1 MLLVVERASTPGSII
16 LAIPLPIGDFII
28 GRGRDCD
35 LMLPGASMAS
45 QHVKLVRKGSSV
57 TFEDLDPAHE
67 TELNGVAAAE
77 GLLSPSSTLK
87 LGDIV
92 LRVEIELRDLP
103 AVDQPTDSVFDWQPF
118 RAFVDT
124 MRRAGDSHTL
134 FESLLC
140 GLTNLLRMDRG
151 FVLLKDGV
159 DKFKTAAS
167 VGVIDDVNALTDAA
181 SAILSRT
188 LAAGTTVFISDTRE
202 DELCKAAG
210 VAFVDEVGRSILCCP
225 LEAEGKRFGL
235 LFMDVSRTKSYLKGS
250 HMHFFEAAAGVASEF
265 YAAQKTKQGLM
276 AARGRIAVL
285 NSLAWEEE
293 TFAYGTS
300 EAAIALNEF
309 IQKHAVLDCPVLVT
323 GNTGT
328 GKEMVARA
336 LHRRSSKGEGP
347 FVPVNC
353 SAIAPLELEAE
364 LFGDVAADR
373 PGRAESACSGTLF
386 LDEVAILPLA
396 LQTKILRLLEEGLY
410 MPLGE
415 TTPKTATFRVI
426 ASSIRDL
433 PACAQAGEFR
443 QDLFTRLSEASVNL
457 VSLADRPED
466 IMPLADHFLKLF
478 CRRCGKK
485 IKGFTAEAQEALSA
499 APWPGNIRELK
510 NAIER
515 AVVVEVGEE
524 IKKESLPHL

>member
-1 MLLVVERASTPGSII
+1 MLLFVERASTPGSII
-16 LAIPLPIGDFII
+16 LAIPLPIGDFVI
-28 GRGRDCD
+28 GRGGDCD
-35 LMLPGASMAS
+35 LMLPGSSMAQ
-45 QHVKLVRKGSSV
+45 QHVKLVRKGSNV

-67 TELNGVAAAE
+67 TELNGVAAAS

-92 LRVEIELRDLP
+92 LRVEAELRDLP
-103 AVDQPTDSVFDWQPF
+103 TEDQPTDTVFDWQPF

-124 MRRAGDSHTL
+124 MRQSSDNHSL
-134 FESLLC
+134 FESLLS
-140 GLTNLLRMDRG
+140 GLAALLKMERG
-151 FVLLKDGV
+151 FVLVKDGV

-167 VGVIDDVNALTDAA
+167 IGVGEGVISLTDSA

-188 LAAGTTVFISDTRE
+188 LEAGTVVFISDSRE
-202 DELCKAAG
+202 DNLCKAAG
-210 VAFVDEVGRSILCCP
+210 EALKDELGRSILCCA

-235 LFMDVSRTKSYLKGS
+235 LYMDVSRANSYLKGS
-250 HMHFFEAAAGVASEF
+250 HMHLFEAAAGVASEF
-265 YAAQKTKQGLM
+265 YAAQQTKQGLL

-293 TFAYGTS
+293 TFAYGAS
-300 EAAIALNEF
+300 EEATALNEF

-353 SAIAPLELEAE
+353 SAFDTMELERE
-364 LFGDVAADR
+364 LFGDNALDR
-373 PGRAESACSGTLF
+373 PGRAESAASGTLF
-386 LDEVAILPLA
+386 LDEVAILTLD

-410 MPLGE
+410 TRLGDTN
-415 TTPKTATFRVI
+415 TTTATFRII

-433 PACAQAGEFR
+433 PACVQAGEFR
-443 QDLFTRLSEASVNL
+443 QDLYAKLSETSVNL
-457 VSLADRPED
+457 VSLADRPDD

-478 CRRCGKK
+478 CRHCGKK
-485 IKGFTAEAQEALSA
+485 IKGFTAEAKEALEE

-515 AVVVEVGEE
+515 AVVIEVGEE
-524 IKKESLPHL
+524 VKKESLPL